1 MGCVFSKG
9 EGGDKYHV
17 QSSAPTSPS
26 KASDAPGAGAK
37 KLDPKDFIFL
47 ERKGETLVKPPG
59 SIDGQQFVLDSCE
72 DCEIY
77 LLDACDSVMIDDC
90 KRCKI
95 VVGPTTGSVFLRDC
109 ESCTL
114 VAVCRQFRTRDC
126 VDVDSRLLVA
136 TKPIIETSSNMRFGC
151 FDFHYDALGAQLKA
165 SGMTPYSNFWSH
177 VFNFNKETHP
187 DWSLVPADATAI
199 EALAP
204 LPEVPALAG
213 VEETLRAVGAD
224 GHPPLCFRTWGERGA
239 VAKSGEGCLV
249 LVPEADEPM
258 AREMVQMT
266 AGKAVLVR
274 TNSCALSE
282 PWLAEFLNRADSDIP
297 EVDGSALGFDIAE
310 RARVVK
316 ALARGK
322 CVGLEFGG
330 AGCVEAVRAV
340 AEAAG
345 FAALTDPGQYAEWRY
360 KGVEG

>member
-1 MGCVFSKG
+1 
-9 EGGDKYHV
+9 
-17 QSSAPTSPS
+17 
-26 KASDAPGAGAK
+26 
-37 KLDPKDFIFL
+37 
-47 ERKGETLVKPPG
+47 
-59 SIDGQQFVLDSCE
+59 
-72 DCEIY
+72 
-77 LLDACDSVMIDDC
+77 
-90 KRCKI
+90 
-95 VVGPTTGSVFLRDC
+95 
-109 ESCTL
+109 
-114 VAVCRQFRTRDC
+114 
-126 VDVDSRLLVA
+126 
-136 TKPIIETSSNMRFGC
+136 MRFGC

-204 LPEVPALAG
+204 LPEVPGLAG
-213 VEETLRAVGAD
+213 VEEALLAVGVD
-224 GHPPLCFRTWGERGA
+224 GQPPLCFRTWGERGP

-258 AREMVQMT
+258 ARELVQMT

-282 PWLAEFLNRADSDIP
+282 PWLAEFLNRADADITDA
-297 EVDGSALGFDIAE
+297 DGGALGFDIAE

-330 AGCVEAVRAV
+330 AGCVEAVRGV
-340 AEAAG
+340 AEAGSPRSPTPANTRSG
-345 FAALTDPGQYAEWRY
+345 GTRASRDERREMSVVSMFAWCSSQHRLETISRRRDAVPVRYA
-360 KGVEG
+360 

>member
-1 MGCVFSKG
+1 MGCLFSKAEEATQRALG
-9 EGGDKYHV
+9 AKYAVGPDSAPASPIKPSGGAASSG
-17 QSSAPTSPS
+17 SSARSNVVNAPLVPA
-26 KASDAPGAGAK
+26 KA

-47 ERKGETLVKPPG
+47 ERKGEKLVKPPG
-59 SIDGQQFVLDSCE
+59 SVAGQQFCIDACE

-77 LLDACDSVMIDDC
+77 VLDHCDSLTIDDC

-109 ESCTL
+109 ESCVL

-204 LPEVPALAG
+204 LPEVPGLAG
-213 VEETLRAVGAD
+213 VEEALRAVGAD
-224 GHPPLCFRTWGERGA
+224 GQPPVCFRTWGERGS
-239 VAKSGEGCLV
+239 VAKSHEGCLV

-282 PWLAEFLNRADSDIP
+282 PWLAEFLNRADADIT
-297 EVDGSALGFDIAE
+297 EADGSAL
-310 RARVVK
+310 RP
-316 ALARGK
+316 
-322 CVGLEFGG
+322 GG
-330 AGCVEAVRAV
+330 PPCRCRCSEPSASRPSVPRIVC
-340 AEAAG
+340 
-345 FAALTDPGQYAEWRY
+345 
-360 KGVEG
+360 

>member
-1 MGCVFSKG
+1 
-9 EGGDKYHV
+9 
-17 QSSAPTSPS
+17 
-26 KASDAPGAGAK
+26 
-37 KLDPKDFIFL
+37 
-47 ERKGETLVKPPG
+47 
-59 SIDGQQFVLDSCE
+59 
-72 DCEIY
+72 
-77 LLDACDSVMIDDC
+77 
-90 KRCKI
+90 
-95 VVGPTTGSVFLRDC
+95 
-109 ESCTL
+109 

-151 FDFHYDALGAQLKA
+151 FDFHYHALGAQLKA

-177 VFNFNKETHP
+177 VFNFNQETHP

-213 VEETLRAVGAD
+213 VEEKLRAVGAD

-282 PWLAEFLNRADSDIP
+282 PWLAEFLNRADADIT

>member
-136 TKPIIETSSNMRFGC
+136 TKPIIETSSNM
-151 FDFHYDALGAQLKA
+151 A
-165 SGMTPYSNFWSH
+165 SGASISTTTRSARS
-177 VFNFNKETHP
+177 
-187 DWSLVPADATAI
+187 SRR
-199 EALAP
+199 
-204 LPEVPALAG
+204 
-213 VEETLRAVGAD
+213 RA
-224 GHPPLCFRTWGERGA
+224 
-239 VAKSGEGCLV
+239 
-249 LVPEADEPM
+249 
-258 AREMVQMT
+258 
-266 AGKAVLVR
+266 
-274 TNSCALSE
+274 
-282 PWLAEFLNRADSDIP
+282 
-297 EVDGSALGFDIAE
+297 
-310 RARVVK
+310 
-316 ALARGK
+316 
-322 CVGLEFGG
+322 
-330 AGCVEAVRAV
+330 
-340 AEAAG
+340 
-345 FAALTDPGQYAEWRY
+345 
-360 KGVEG
+360 